1 MHLPDMR
8 HLRDYTEE
16 VGSMRPTIG
25 GRRVPCRFCRR
36 PAKIMWGNVP
46 VCGRCLRAFA
56 CGWLT
61 ADATRY
67 ERQRG
72 KL

>member
-1 MHLPDMR
+1 
-8 HLRDYTEE
+8 
-16 VGSMRPTIG
+16 MRPTIG